1 MMSTSGA
8 LWLSLAVAGILVVAT
23 LDNEKA
29 PEIKETEN
37 KPIKEPKKVVL

>member
-1 MMSTSGA
+1 MSTSGA

-29 PEIKETEN
+29 LEIKETEN

>member
-23 LDNEKA
+23 MDSEKA
-29 PEIKETEN
+29 PEIKGTEN

>member
-1 MMSTSGA
+1 MMRTSGA

-23 LDNEKA
+23 MDSEKT
-29 PEIKETEN
+29 PEIKEAEN